1 MIGRFHTISEWQPSP
16 FRKVWSS
23 WRTGRPQLMASLAR
37 QQERF
42 GIPFGMVGRGSSH
55 RKWLRPPEVWR
66 RSRAIS
72 PWPPPDGECTS
83 GLFNSHLR
91 INVSLEHVSTYAFYD
106 CETVEREIL
115 QKLTL
120 WVVTVFGSMPHG
132 TINHRLGRRWQSQI
146 PSDWLY
152 IVVTVM
158 QMGYLSFLNHLSY
171 HITSYHMRRLFFKC
185 T

>member
-42 GIPFGMVGRGSSH
+42 GIPFGTVGRGSCH
-55 RKWLRPPEVWR
+55 RKLLRPEVWR

-83 GLFNSHLR
+83 GLFNSHGSVFHWSMFQPVLFTTVKLLKERFSKNWLCDWWLCLVPCLMELSITGLAEGGSLR
-91 INVSLEHVSTYAFYD
+91 SLQVG
-106 CETVEREIL
+106 CI
-115 QKLTL
+115 
-120 WVVTVFGSMPHG
+120 
-132 TINHRLGRRWQSQI
+132 I
-146 PSDWLY
+146 
-152 IVVTVM
+152 
-158 QMGYLSFLNHLSY
+158 
-171 HITSYHMRRLFFKC
+171 
-185 T
+185 